1 MSTTFA
7 PARASAAAIASPM
20 PELPPVTAATR
31 PSSENNELR

>member
-7 PARASAAAIASPM
+7 PARAIAPAIAAPI
-20 PELPPVTAATR
+20 PELPPVTSAIR